1 LTPLA
6 KASIIEDES
15 VVRHPVTGCAKD
27 VPRRKTVWFLR
38 ALIVLVGVIV
48 VLWLGMQ
55 NAGERVDFYFF
66 HKAYLGMNL
75 NLLLLLVFIAGMV
88 LSFLIAAVSELN
100 LRRQLSRYRREL
112 GRAEREMSALR
123 SLPLDDAGAA
133 QSDADIR

>member
-1 LTPLA
+1 
-6 KASIIEDES
+6 
-15 VVRHPVTGCAKD
+15 
-27 VPRRKTVWFLR
+27 VWFLR